1 MALFLPFPSSMKG
14 YIIAI
19 RFLAGRREAAM
30 LDQPKQQNR
39 ATHLA
44 ELPLRLHHH
53 AYAVKDQEI
62 NRQFFEEILGLP
74 LIATWCE
81 RVFNK
86 EVGRDVDYC
95 HTFYGLADGSALA
108 FFQFADD
115 DVYQKSKALLPE
127 GGGTWHIALKVTKA
141 SFDELLQRVKAHRLP
156 HRVTDHG
163 YCLSLYLTSPDGL
176 RVEFTVDPA
185 NVEAINAKRRADA
198 RSELQRWLKG
208 NHEPSN

>member
-1 MALFLPFPSSMKG
+1 
-14 YIIAI
+14 
-19 RFLAGRREAAM
+19 M
-30 LDQPKQQNR
+30 LDQPKQQTK

-141 SFDELLQRVKAHRLP
+141 SFDELLQRVKAHHLP
-156 HRVTDHG
+156 HRTIRDAERFKDLRIIQGRDSSLDPFPREFGFFDQIASNVPAPSIDRSLATLLLDPFCV
-163 YCLSLYLTSPDGL
+163 CL
-176 RVEFTVDPA
+176 R
-185 NVEAINAKRRADA
+185 
-198 RSELQRWLKG
+198 
-208 NHEPSN
+208 